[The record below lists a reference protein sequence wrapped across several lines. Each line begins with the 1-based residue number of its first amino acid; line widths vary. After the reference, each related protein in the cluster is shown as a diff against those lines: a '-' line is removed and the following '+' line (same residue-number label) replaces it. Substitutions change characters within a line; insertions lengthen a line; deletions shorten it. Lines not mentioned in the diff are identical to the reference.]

1 MSSISKL
8 CYSESSGTQTANGEW
23 LSWVIMNGRPC
34 SNALSSLPP
43 FAPQRIISS
52 AQTVKNTKKLA
63 VVSMGRFHSLYPAPA
78 PAGFL
83 GVQVNLNLSRK
94 CRTSMNHQEVWQTL
108 DRFGLSVYRGVLC
121 SMPLCLGPRPPESH
135 PGHRHWLI
143 SSWTDPGAALPWHR
157 RFAARDICY
166 IWRPEHMLRWSCE
179 SAWIPI
185 EWPILIYFG
194 FNHKWQWMILL
205 GIWFKIDINSIIPR

>member
-1 MSSISKL
+1 
-8 CYSESSGTQTANGEW
+8 
-23 LSWVIMNGRPC
+23 
-34 SNALSSLPP
+34 
-43 FAPQRIISS
+43 
-52 AQTVKNTKKLA
+52 
-63 VVSMGRFHSLYPAPA
+63 MGRFHSLYPAPA

-143 SSWTDPGAALPWHR
+143 SSWTDPGAAVAMTSSVCSKGHLLHLKAWTHVAVKLRKCLDPHR
-157 RFAARDICY
+157 MTYFDLFWLQSQMTVDDPPR
-166 IWRPEHMLRWSCE
+166 HMVQDW
-179 SAWIPI
+179 
-185 EWPILIYFG
+185 YQF
-194 FNHKWQWMILL
+194 
-205 GIWFKIDINSIIPR
+205 D

>member
-1 MSSISKL
+1 MSDHEWAALFKRTFIS
-8 CYSESSGTQTANGEW
+8 
-23 LSWVIMNGRPC
+23 
-34 SNALSSLPP
+34 SSLC
-43 FAPQRIISS
+43 SS
-52 AQTVKNTKKLA
+52 ANHQQRPNGKKYEKTRSGQHGQIPFPL
-63 VVSMGRFHSLYPAPA
+63 SGPA